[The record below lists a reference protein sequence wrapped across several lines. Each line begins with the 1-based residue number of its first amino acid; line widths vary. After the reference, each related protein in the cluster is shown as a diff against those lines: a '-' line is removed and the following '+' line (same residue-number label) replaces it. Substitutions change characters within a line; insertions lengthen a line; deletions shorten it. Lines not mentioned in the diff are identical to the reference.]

1 MQRLLMG
8 KGRSRK
14 VRGVERVEGKD
25 EVSEDE
31 DAVDARGG
39 RGSGSKRGGKGVD
52 EKEYRPRVYKWRA
65 ERKR

>member
-14 VRGVERVEGKD
+14 VRGLERVEGKD

-31 DAVDARGG
+31 DG
-39 RGSGSKRGGKGVD
+39 RGSGSVD

>member
-1 MQRLLMG
+1 M
-8 KGRSRK
+8 
-14 VRGVERVEGKD
+14 RGVERVEGKD

-31 DAVDARGG
+31 DGLNGRGG
-39 RGSGSKRGGKGVD
+39 RGSGSVD